1 MLWGTVIG
9 WGDLPFGRP
18 AVQTLRD
25 LFRYVRHYPG
35 AFLLGTLML
44 VVFSLVTVQTPRVI
58 GAATAAFE
66 AGTVTLSTPWAFVGG
81 VLGGADSFAEVYAR
95 VQNPPVGSIWV
106 YVLSVLGIA
115 IVASAAMVIVRRLM
129 LNASWEIQ
137 FDMRR
142 DLFAHFTR
150 LGSDYFDDTRVGD
163 LMARL
168 TGDLSAVRQFIGV
181 GIFQGLNTVLL
192 LSFTFWRMF
201 SLDANLAL
209 LTLIIVPLITVSFF
223 VLLRV
228 VYRRYERV
236 QGQFSNISAMA
247 QENFSG
253 IRVVKGFGIEARE
266 TERFG
271 VLNDEFIRRNLAL
284 TRVDGPLF
292 PLMELLF
299 GLTVG
304 VLLLFGG
311 RAILAGSLGIA
322 GFIDFLFLF
331 LGIQWPILAL
341 GWIASMAQ
349 RGFTSWGRLRE
360 ILDAKPSVIDN
371 ADTDH
376 GLQTVRGAIEFRNVS
391 VRFGETPALDRVS
404 FKVPAGHKV
413 GLTGHTGSGKTL
425 IVNLI
430 TRLIDPDEGEI
441 LIDGVNIKR
450 YPLAVLRRSIGLVPQ
465 EPFLFSDTIA
475 ENINYGVPE
484 ATPAEN
490 RERVGRVARLV
501 QLAGDVEDFP
511 GSYDTPLGERGVTL
525 SGGQRQR
532 TAMAR
537 AIVRDPSILI
547 LDDALSAV
555 DTQTEALILE
565 NLRGV
570 TEGRTSLIVGHRI
583 SAFNGTDFILVLEDG
598 RVSERGSHAELVAE
612 EGWYADMNRRQ
623 QLEASLDAA

>member
-1 MLWGTVIG
+1 
-9 WGDLPFGRP
+9 
-18 AVQTLRD
+18 VQTLRE
-25 LFRYVRHYPG
+25 LFRYVHRYSG

-44 VVFSLVTVQTPRVI
+44 VVFSAVTVQTPRVI
-58 GAATAAFE
+58 GAAVAAFE
-66 AGTVTLSTPWAFVGG
+66 AGTITLSTPWAFVRGIFA
-81 VLGGADSFAEVYAR
+81 GADSLAEVYAR
-95 VQNPPVGSIWV
+95 VQNPPVGTIWL
-106 YVLSVLGIA
+106 YVCAVLGLA
-115 IVASAAMVIVRRLM
+115 IVASGSMIVVRRAM

-150 LGSDYFDDTRVGD
+150 LGTDYYDDTRVGD

-168 TGDLSAVRQFIGV
+168 TADLNAVRQFIGI
-181 GIFQGLNTVLL
+181 GIFQGLNTLL
-192 LSFTFWRMF
+192 LLTFTFWRMF
-201 SLDANLAL
+201 NLSASLAL
-209 LTLIIVPLITVSFF
+209 LTLIIVPLITLSFF
-223 VLLRV
+223 ILLRV
-228 VYRRYERV
+228 VYKRYEAV
-236 QGQFSNISAMA
+236 QAQFSNVSAMA

-253 IRVVKGFGIEARE
+253 IRVVKGFGIEDRE
-266 TERFG
+266 SERFG
-271 VLNDEFIRRNLAL
+271 ALNGEFIRRNLSL
-284 TRVDGPLF
+284 TKADGPLF

-299 GLTVG
+299 GITVS

-311 RAILAGSLGIA
+311 RMIISGGFGIA

-341 GWIASMAQ
+341 GWIASMTQ

-360 ILDAKPSVIDN
+360 ILEAKPSVIDN
-371 ADTDH
+371 ADTDFS
-376 GLQTVRGAIEFRNVS
+376 LRAVRGAIEFRGVS
-391 VRFGETPALDRVS
+391 VRFGETVALDKVS
-404 FKVPAGHKV
+404 FKIPAGHKV
-413 GLTGHTGSGKTL
+413 GLTGPTGSGKTL

-430 TRLIDPDEGEI
+430 ARLIDPDEGEI

-450 YPLAVLRRSIGLVPQ
+450 FPLSVLRQNIGLVPQ

-475 ENINYGVPE
+475 ENIAYGVPE
-484 ATPAEN
+484 ETPEQT
-490 RERVGRVARLV
+490 RERASQVARLV

-511 GSYDTPLGERGVTL
+511 LSYDTSLGERGVTL

-583 SAFNGTDFILVLEDG
+583 STFNGIDFILVLDRG
-598 RVSERGSHAELVAE
+598 RVAERGSHEELVAQD
-612 EGWYADMNRRQ
+612 GWYADMNQRQ

>member
-1 MLWGTVIG
+1 
-9 WGDLPFGRP
+9 
-18 AVQTLRD
+18 VQTLKD
-25 LFRYVRHYPG
+25 LFRYVRRYPL
-35 AFLLGTLML
+35 AFLLGTVML
-44 VVFSLVTVQTPRVI
+44 IVFSAVTVQTPRVI
-58 GAATAAFE
+58 GAVVAAFE
-66 AGTVTLSTPWAFVGG
+66 AGTVTLSTPWAFFRGIFA
-81 VLGGADSFAEVYAR
+81 GADSFAEVYANL
-95 VQNPPVGSIWV
+95 QNPPVGSIWS
-106 YVLSVLGIA
+106 YVLAVLAIA
-115 IVASAAMVIVRRLM
+115 VVASAAMIIVRRSM

-150 LGSDYFDDTRVGD
+150 LGTDYYDDTRVGD

-168 TGDLSAVRQFIGV
+168 TADLNAVRQFIGV
-181 GIFQGLNTVLL
+181 GIFQGLNTLL
-192 LSFTFWRMF
+192 LLGFTFWRMF
-201 SLDANLAL
+201 NLDTTLAL
-209 LTLIIVPLITVSFF
+209 LTLIIVPLITLSFF
-223 VLLRV
+223 VLLRL
-228 VYRRYERV
+228 VYKRYEAV

-271 VLNDEFIRRNLAL
+271 ALNDEFIRRNLSL
-284 TRVDGPLF
+284 TKADGPLF

-299 GLTVG
+299 GLTVA

-311 RAILAGSLGIA
+311 RTILAGSLGIA

-331 LGIQWPILAL
+331 LGIQFPILAL

-360 ILDAKPSVIDN
+360 ILDAKPSVIDDK
-371 ADTDH
+371 DTDH
-376 GLQTVRGAIEFRNVS
+376 TLETVRGAVEFRNVT
-391 VRFGETPALDRVS
+391 VRFGDAVALDNVS
-404 FKVPAGHKV
+404 FKIPAGHKV

-441 LIDGVNIKR
+441 LIDGVDIKR
-450 YPLAVLRRSIGLVPQ
+450 YPVAVLRKSIGLVPQ

-475 ENINYGVPE
+475 ENITYGVPE
-484 ATPAEN
+484 STPERLEAHS
-490 RERVGRVARLV
+490 REVAQLV

-511 GSYDTPLGERGVTL
+511 EGYATSLGERGVTL

-537 AIVRDPSILI
+537 AIARDPDILI

-565 NLRGV
+565 NLKRV
-570 TEGRTSLIVGHRI
+570 TEERTSLIVGHRI
-583 SAFNGTDFILVLEDG
+583 SAFNDTDFVLVLAEG
-598 RVSERGSHAELVAE
+598 RIVERGSHSELVTRG
-612 EGWYADMNRRQ
+612 GWYADMNRRQ